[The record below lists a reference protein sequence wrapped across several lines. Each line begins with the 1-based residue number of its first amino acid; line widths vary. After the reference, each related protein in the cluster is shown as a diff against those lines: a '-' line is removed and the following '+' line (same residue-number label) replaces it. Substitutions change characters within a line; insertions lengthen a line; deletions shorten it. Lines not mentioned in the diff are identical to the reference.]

1 MLNPKTSIKYL
12 GVLADESLNSNS
24 HVKYLKLSFASNMIQ
39 SIKFETLYQLV
50 SQKLSITVSCI
61 AITNIAFFL
70 WDSLWFCVQPRIM
83 HMLGA
88 LSHSFMLKMSLNRF
102 VQVTGFSKNK
112 GYISIRTIE
121 INAQISQ
128 QYITTIAQLLSN
140 KYWNSFQPHNVICKP
155 KLLYA

>member
-1 MLNPKTSIKYL
+1 
-12 GVLADESLNSNS
+12 
-24 HVKYLKLSFASNMIQ
+24 
-39 SIKFETLYQLV
+39 
-50 SQKLSITVSCI
+50 
-61 AITNIAFFL
+61 
-70 WDSLWFCVQPRIM
+70 M

-140 KYWNSFQPHNVICKP
+140 KY
-155 KLLYA
+155 

>member
-1 MLNPKTSIKYL
+1 
-12 GVLADESLNSNS
+12 
-24 HVKYLKLSFASNMIQ
+24 
-39 SIKFETLYQLV
+39 
-50 SQKLSITVSCI
+50 
-61 AITNIAFFL
+61 
-70 WDSLWFCVQPRIM
+70 M

-128 QYITTIAQLLSN
+128 QYIATIA
-140 KYWNSFQPHNVICKP
+140 
-155 KLLYA
+155 